1 MLKGKIPKKAQEGKK
16 MKKKFMLV
24 LAAVMVAIMILACA
38 GAGNASK
45 GESKIKGV
53 YLSPAKAD
61 YNNMR
66 PTYNFYLYNFAQ
78 SEVTL
83 YENGTYMVIVTDSTF
98 SAVELAESTNDHTEN
113 ERTNQIT
120 KFFGTYTAVANE
132 LDDDLTDVT
141 FAKPTR
147 IVKSFDQSYWLD
159 TDNWTEKMGKATAE
173 KEYDGTTGEVIGE
186 GTPKT
191 AADYLAANAFD
202 EVTLSVNEKTASLDF
217 YAFGVKTGFQQ

>member
-1 MLKGKIPKKAQEGKK
+1 M
-16 MKKKFMLV
+16 MKKKLV
-24 LAAVMVAIMILACA
+24 LVMAAVMVAVMILACA
-38 GAGNASK
+38 GAGK
-45 GESKIKGV
+45 GGAQAKIKGV

-83 YENGTYMVIVTDSTF
+83 YEDGTYMVIVTDSTF
-98 SAVELAESTNDHTEN
+98 SAVELSESTSDHTEN

-120 KFFGTYTAVANE
+120 KFFGTYTAVTNE
-132 LDDDLTDVT
+132 LDEDLLDVT

-159 TDNWTEKMGKATAE
+159 TDNWTEKAGKATAE
-173 KEYDGTTGEVIGE
+173 KQYDGTTGEVISEGE
-186 GTPKT
+186 PKT
-191 AADYLAANAFD
+191 AEQYLAENAFD

-217 YAFGVKTGFQQ
+217 YTFGVKTGFSN